1 MILLL
6 SINDIIILS
15 HIKNGV
21 LMAIIIYTGLFILG
35 FIAGLIYFWHMWKSI
50 STYGANKS
58 KILSSMIF
66 RAPVVIA
73 AALLGYMVAKFE
85 GIIAVLIGF
94 TTFQIIFLVKKGS
107 QLKKELE
114 EEALKEENL
123 EKTDSKD

>member
-1 MILLL
+1 
-6 SINDIIILS
+6 
-15 HIKNGV
+15 
-21 LMAIIIYTGLFILG
+21 MAIIIYTGLFILG

-50 STYGANKS
+50 GTYGANKS

-73 AALLGYMVAKFE
+73 AALLGYVVAKFE

>member
-1 MILLL
+1 
-6 SINDIIILS
+6 
-15 HIKNGV
+15 
-21 LMAIIIYTGLFILG
+21 MAIIIYTVLFILG
-35 FIAGLIYFWHMWKSI
+35 FIAGLIYFWHMWRSI
-50 STYGANKS
+50 GIYGANKS

-73 AALLGYMVAKFE
+73 AALLGYMIGKFE

-114 EEALKEENL
+114 EALKEENL